1 MTDRTGM
8 TDRAGMTAI
17 TDYDDCKR
25 STFSCSH
32 PYIHTHTS
40 MTDVNDMIGMTD
52 ICDYAWITELQVHG
66 RQNAGNQLEKKP
78 IQSMYKLNG
87 KCRPQ
92 QALTTLM
99 GYAL

>member
-1 MTDRTGM
+1 MQSPINT
-8 TDRAGMTAI
+8 
-17 TDYDDCKR
+17 
-25 STFSCSH
+25 
-32 PYIHTHTS
+32 HTHTS

-78 IQSMYKLNG
+78 IQSMYKVNG